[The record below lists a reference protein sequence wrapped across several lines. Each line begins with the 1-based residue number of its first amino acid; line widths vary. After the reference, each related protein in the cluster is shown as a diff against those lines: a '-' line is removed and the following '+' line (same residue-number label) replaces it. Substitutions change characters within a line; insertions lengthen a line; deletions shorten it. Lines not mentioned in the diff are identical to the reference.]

1 MHTIRTVTWRGMTQE
16 RALAG
21 ALSGTLGTL
30 LEGMLSELVRGF
42 PDKKALPRPPP
53 QHDPQCTMALVTFMY
68 PGPYLQHSIGRTA

>member
-30 LEGMLSELVRGF
+30 LEGMLSELVRA
-42 PDKKALPRPPP
+42 KKHCHARLRNTTRNAPW
-53 QHDPQCTMALVTFMY
+53 HW
-68 PGPYLQHSIGRTA
+68 